1 MRQQTGRPFR
11 KGVHGQCCHTEAGTG
26 QGDRRQAADS
36 EAGIT
41 ENITSYM
48 ARHTWATLAHER
60 NIPIAVISKA
70 MGHTSERTT
79 RIYIAELNSEIV
91 HTANKEITDW
101 RTGLPL

>member
-1 MRQQTGRPFR
+1 MFFQFLKWTVFFIWQGI
-11 KGVHGQCCHTEAGTG
+11 HGPPLPMNGT
-26 QGDRRQAADS
+26 S
-36 EAGIT
+36 
-41 ENITSYM
+41 
-48 ARHTWATLAHER
+48 
-60 NIPIAVISKA
+60 PIAVISKA